1 MKNLLFNF
9 MMQVDSGNN
18 MAEVPGSSKQL
29 KLDEGHATI
38 KNGIILNLLAVQEKM
53 LTSRDYFETKSFFF

>member
-29 KLDEGHATI
+29 KLDEGNGTI
-38 KNGIILNLLAVQEKM
+38 KNGIILNLLQCK
-53 LTSRDYFETKSFFF
+53 KKC